1 MPHRIVVQVTPN
13 VDLCGTCAS
22 PAIHICLALLIVC
35 LIGNRLELQTRNN
48 GKLMAT
54 LEEVL
59 SRLELSEVTEELLEQ
74 ADFDDAK

>member
-1 MPHRIVVQVTPN
+1 MPLV
-13 VDLCGTCAS
+13 
-22 PAIHICLALLIVC
+22 AIHVSKQVISTHASLTKYIWLAWLIVC
-35 LIGNRLELQTRNN
+35 ATGHRLELQTRNN

-59 SRLELSEVTEELLEQ
+59 SRLELSEDTEELLEQ